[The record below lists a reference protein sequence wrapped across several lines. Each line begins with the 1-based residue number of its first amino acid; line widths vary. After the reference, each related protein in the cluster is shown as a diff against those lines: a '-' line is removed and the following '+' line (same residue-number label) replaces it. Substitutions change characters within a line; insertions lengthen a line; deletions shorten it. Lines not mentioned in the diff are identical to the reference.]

1 MNWTEP
7 VHLDISIFIVFFI
20 RIISH
25 FQRLQSQLW
34 FRFESLIIDILS
46 CTSTSAFTV
55 AFALR
60 SIAFIAV
67 ISCWRNF
74 PFCTL
79 RLLPFF
85 QQRFCTVPLSLANAH
100 SYNSKTLL
108 LFLIQKLLIRFW
120 LYKCFTSVLLLD
132 SYVHLDC
139 FIGKKKKITLVSYSF
154 ILPFTHAYHFRVRLS
169 RHHVLASYV
178 PHVCLTF
185 SLVFQLLF
193 SETLLHLIILRKFWR
208 LSFVEIYSLLEL

>member
-1 MNWTEP
+1 M
-7 VHLDISIFIVFFI
+7 
-20 RIISH
+20 
-25 FQRLQSQLW
+25 
-34 FRFESLIIDILS
+34 IIDILS

-79 RLLPFF
+79 RLLSFL
-85 QQRFCTVPLSLANAH
+85 QQRFCTIPLSLANAH

-108 LFLIQKLLIRFW
+108 FFLIQKLLIRFW

-139 FIGKKKKITLVSYSF
+139 FIGKKKITLVSYSF

-169 RHHVLASYV
+169 RHHVIASYV

-185 SLVFQLLF
+185 SLVFQLPF